1 MDNVDL
7 CTTWYKKDEKH
18 ILIALMMIGSHTFCS
33 NYSWK
38 VSEKQTELRN
48 AQPSLN
54 TGSVLEGIKKLPG
67 LIVSDIAGMM

>member
-1 MDNVDL
+1 MHYL
-7 CTTWYKKDEKH
+7 IQKRWKTH
-18 ILIALMMIGSHTFCS
+18 IDCFDDDWKPHFCS